1 MSLRTI
7 NLAAAAVGAQYDGL
21 DATLTPHAA
30 QAAKAGAGWWE
41 IPHYSTWDLGN
52 KFACSQSTL
61 VGRRS
66 NEATDKCAGI
76 ATAIPTLHTM
86 QSTVVEEESTARV
99 SFTQQDSEE
108 TLPRAAAAPSND
120 FGMELGGEMGRAH
133 RMHTLL
139 NNPALIEQY
148 HQTAKLTDDPEVQF
162 EFARQLLLCG
172 SPEMASCPALL
183 LRDSPDSRLV
193 REGVFWILRLA
204 GKRRHRDS
212 CFLAGRWYELGK
224 YGCKTSLRKA
234 AKFYGAAAKAGHT
247 AAQFHLGGVY
257 EATRKPR
264 KARECFEQA
273 SRRGYSLA
281 TFRLGMAYLCGTLGV
296 AADFS
301 MACSFLREALF
312 HATHP
317 VAEAGYHLAVALI
330 QLPSFDRASISEPH
344 LYLKRAW
351 MLGHEDAGA
360 LLSDIMQ

>member
-1 MSLRTI
+1 MSFHTI
-7 NLAAAAVGAQYDGL
+7 NLSSISTRYSGL
-21 DATLTPHAA
+21 ADALATHGA
-30 QAAKAGAGWWE
+30 QAAKTVAGWWE

-66 NEATDKCAGI
+66 HDVGDKGGGI
-76 ATAIPTLHTM
+76 ATAIPTLHSI
-86 QSTVVEEESTARV
+86 QSTVVDESSARV
-99 SFTQQDSEE
+99 SFTQLGADEYV
-108 TLPRAAAAPSND
+108 PRATESKD

-148 HQTAKLTDDPEVQF
+148 HQTAKLTDNPAVQF

-172 SPEMASCPALL
+172 TPEMASDMALL
-183 LRDSPDSRLV
+183 MRDSPECKLV
-193 REGVFWILRLA
+193 REGVFWTLRLA
-204 GKRRHRDS
+204 NKRRHKDA

-224 YGCKTSLRKA
+224 YGCKASARKA
-234 AKFYGAAAKAGHT
+234 ARFYTLAAKAGHT
-247 AAQFHLGGVY
+247 AAQFHLGGVFEAAHKLHRAIECY
-257 EATRKPR
+257 EL
-264 KARECFEQA
+264 A

-281 TFRLGMAYLCGTLGV
+281 TYRLGMAYLCGTLGV

-312 HATHP
+312 HSSHP
-317 VAEAGYHLAVALI
+317 VADAGYHLALALI

-351 MLGHEDAGA
+351 MLGHANAGA
-360 LLSDIMQ
+360 LLGDIMR